1 MVDVLLDARIISRGH
16 TGIARYVRE
25 LAPRLD
31 ARGVQLSALVPQ
43 GTRLEGAR
51 TIATRTPFLSPLEQ
65 LSVPLEVARWR
76 GLERKRV
83 FWVPAYD
90 VPRAAPGPLVVTI
103 HDANHLAV
111 PGRRAR
117 LHALYYRTIVRPACA
132 RARFVLVPSE
142 FARQEVLERIGGIEP
157 EKVVVTRLGVTTPP
171 QPSQALVEKT
181 RKEAGLPPRFVAY
194 LGNFKS
200 HKNVET
206 LLRAA
211 PAFATE
217 VPLVLV
223 GGQETELGPALSTA
237 RKAGADVRVISPLP
251 DHRLWPLLA
260 GASVFAFP
268 SRYEGFGLPPLEAMS
283 LGVPVVSSTA
293 GSLLE
298 LVGDA
303 AVTVAPEDVDGWG
316 RAINRVLSDDALA
329 ARLSV
334 EGRQRARTFTWDRCS
349 DETAAVLRRAA
360 EEH

>member
-31 ARGVQLSALVPQ
+31 ARGVHLSALVPA
-43 GTRLEGAR
+43 GTQLEGAR
-51 TIATRTPFLSPLEQ
+51 TVASRTPFLSPLEQ

-76 GLERKRV
+76 GLNRRRV

-103 HDANHLAV
+103 HDANHLAL
-111 PGRRAR
+111 PGRKAR

-142 FARQEVLERIGGIEP
+142 FARQEVLDRIGGIAP
-157 EKVVVTRLGVTTPP
+157 EKVVVTRLGVHTPP
-171 QPSQALVEKT
+171 QPDAALVEKL
-181 RKEAGLPPRFVAY
+181 RQEAGLPPKFVAY
-194 LGNFKS
+194 LGNFKA

-206 LLRAA
+206 LLKAA
-211 PAFATE
+211 PAFAADA
-217 VPLVLV
+217 PLLLV
-223 GGQETELGPALSTA
+223 GGHESELGPALSAA
-237 RKAGADVRVISPLP
+237 RRAGADVRVIASLP

-298 LVGDA
+298 LVGGA
-303 AVTVAPEDVDGWG
+303 AMTVDPDDVDGWG

-329 ARLSV
+329 DRLRA
-334 EGRQRARTFTWDRCS
+334 EGRARAHAFTWDRCS
-349 DETAAVLRRAA
+349 DETAAVLHQAA
-360 EEH
+360 E